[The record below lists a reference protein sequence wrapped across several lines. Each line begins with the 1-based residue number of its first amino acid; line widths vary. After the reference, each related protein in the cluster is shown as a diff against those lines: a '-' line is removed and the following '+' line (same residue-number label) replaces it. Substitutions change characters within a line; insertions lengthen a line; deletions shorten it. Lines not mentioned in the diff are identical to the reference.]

1 MLAGVKRMAN
11 KLTFIFQVLCF
22 CLVVISINAQAIE
35 SSIQLHKVDQDKSFG
50 YSLSIGDEFFN
61 QKAFNW
67 QVSYNRLENVAIA
80 DLDKTSDT
88 WDKAGFDF
96 SIQTL
101 ELSLGYRYYPRSYDK
116 FISSLMFEFQ
126 AGAAVNLSEH
136 TLQYPITAKY
146 GAAEVFMK
154 PASDGTG
161 IIAGGAMR
169 AVFEVVGVHDVL
181 AKCVGSNNPANVVRA
196 TIKGLSDMTNA
207 EQVAMKRGKSVA
219 DIIG

>member
-136 TLQYPITAKY
+136 KL
-146 GAAEVFMK
+146 VFR
-154 PASDGTG
+154 PDFDRDD
-161 IIAGGAMR
+161 IY
-169 AVFEVVGVHDVL
+169 F
-181 AKCVGSNNPANVVRA
+181 
-196 TIKGLSDMTNA
+196 A
-207 EQVAMKRGKSVA
+207 EQGDVNPVLSITMQKSFTKNTAIHFGLKHYPSYSDFGSLSTVF
-219 DIIG
+219 IGFNYRFGRQIGY